1 MDKKFY
7 ILVNKDVNI
16 GKGKFCG
23 QISHAV
29 GTFCYRGKYKDED
42 MSLFLKNN
50 EIEYIYLSEKEL
62 EKIESTRECVVIRD
76 MGLTQLEPNT
86 LTCIALGIMTKG
98 EKDILL
104 EKLLSDNDKATDYL
118 NFEDKLRLDN
128 LEYLSRELAMYIL
141 VNEEVKLNKE
151 DLAGFVAGS
160 VSNLYFNKIELQ
172 ELVDEYMIRQKKII
186 LKCPKDKLYEYAD
199 RGIAVYKNSYDEN
212 ESSDMICINLGIKDK
227 SKVDE
232 FIKSLKLYRK

>member
-1 MDKKFY
+1 MEKKFY

-29 GTFCYRGKYKDED
+29 GSFCYRGKYKDED

-62 EKIESTRECVVIRD
+62 EKIESTRKYIVIRD

-86 LTCIALGIMTKG
+86 LTCISLGIMTET
-98 EKDILL
+98 EKNIIL
-104 EKLLSDNDKATDYL
+104 ENLLSDNVKSSECL
-118 NFEDKLRLDN
+118 NVEDKLRLDK

-141 VNEEVKLNKE
+141 VNEEVSLNKE
-151 DLAGFVAGS
+151 DLARFVAGS
-160 VSNLYFNKIELQ
+160 VSDLYFNKIELQ
-172 ELVDEYMIRQKKII
+172 ELIDEYMIRQKKII
-186 LKCPKDKLYEYAD
+186 LRCPKDKLSEYINGGICVYE
-199 RGIAVYKNSYDEN
+199 NSYDESMSN
-212 ESSDMICINLGIKDK
+212 NIICVNLGIKDK
-227 SKVDE
+227 SKVDD